1 MEHLKD
7 KLLKINT
14 FIFDFD
20 GVLSDGK
27 VYTMADGEQVRATN
41 VKDGYALHYALTKGY
56 NIAIISGGYAQSIPL
71 RFKTFPGI
79 EIYMRVRDKIAKF
92 NEYLADHH
100 LTNEQVLV
108 MGDDIPDYP
117 MLQLAA
123 VKCCPQD
130 ASEEIKAIVDYI
142 SPRNGGNGAVRDVIE
157 RVLKAQGKWMNEDAF
172 IW

>member
-1 MEHLKD
+1 MKNLTD
-7 KLLKINT
+7 KLQKINT

-41 VKDGYALHYALTKGY
+41 VKDGYALHYALNKGY
-56 NIAIISGGYAQSIPL
+56 NIAVISGGYAESMRH
-71 RFKTFPGI
+71 RFKAFHGM
-79 EIYMRVRDKIAKF
+79 EIFLQVGDKIERF
-92 NEYLADHH
+92 NQYLADHN
-100 LTNEQVLV
+100 LTAEQVLV

-117 MLQLAA
+117 MLKLAGI
-123 VKCCPQD
+123 KCCPQD
-130 ASEEIKAIVDYI
+130 ASEEIKNIVDYI

-157 RVLKAQGKWMNEDAF
+157 QVMKAQGKWMNEDAF